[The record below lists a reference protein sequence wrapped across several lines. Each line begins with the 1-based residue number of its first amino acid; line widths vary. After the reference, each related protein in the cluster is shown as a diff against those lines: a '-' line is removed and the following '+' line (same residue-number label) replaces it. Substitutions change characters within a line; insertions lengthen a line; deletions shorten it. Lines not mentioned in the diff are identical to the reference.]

1 MSEDTATVDPVD
13 AQESSGAPLPEM
25 SLLEHLTEL
34 RRRVVISVIAFV
46 VAMLACWAISDRIYE
61 ILTEPV
67 VRLLPADSDR
77 LVFLSLT
84 EPFVLYLKVAAV
96 AGIFLSSPVLIY
108 QAWMFVAPGLYRRE
122 RFYAVPVVFAS
133 AACFI
138 LGGLFGYKVLFP
150 IMADFFLSLGGDFR
164 QLLTVNNLFSFL
176 LRTLLGCALIFEWP
190 IVVFFLARLGLV
202 TAGGM
207 WRNFRYSI
215 LIIFIVAAVVTPTPD
230 FATQTILAIPMLM
243 LYLAGIV
250 IAWAVQPRD

>member
-1 MSEDTATVDPVD
+1 MSAETVIDDPAD
-13 AQESSGAPLPEM
+13 SPDSGGLPEM

-46 VAMLACWAISDRIYE
+46 VAMLACWAVSDRIYD

-67 VRLLPADSDR
+67 VRLLPADADR

-96 AGIFLSSPVLIY
+96 AGLFLASPVLIY

-133 AACFI
+133 AGCFM

-150 IMADFFLSLGGDFR
+150 IMADFFLTLGGDFR

-176 LRTLLGCALIFEWP
+176 LRTLVGCALIFEWP
-190 IVVFFLARLGLV
+190 IVVFFLARLGLL

-230 FATQTILAIPMLM
+230 FATQTILAIPMLF
-243 LYLAGIV
+243 LYLAGIA